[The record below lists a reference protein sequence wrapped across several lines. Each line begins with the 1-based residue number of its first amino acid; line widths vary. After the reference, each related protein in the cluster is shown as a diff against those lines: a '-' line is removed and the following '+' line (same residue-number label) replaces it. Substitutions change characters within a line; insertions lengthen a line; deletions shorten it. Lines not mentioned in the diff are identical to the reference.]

1 MRRAWAEL
9 AAAAAAIAAAWIL
22 YRALAPDG
30 AAPSTA
36 VGHGFGVAG
45 AALML
50 WAEVGHSLRKRAVH
64 RPLFPTRWSLA
75 AHVVAGLVGP
85 ALVLLH
91 TGWRFRGLAGVVTV
105 LTLGVVASGVA
116 GRFVY
121 GVTAAPGG
129 GRRAVAA
136 WNLVHVPLALATV
149 VLAAVHAAGALYF
162 SAGLQ

>member
-1 MRRAWAEL
+1 MRRAWAEAAV
-9 AAAAAAIAAAWIL
+9 AAAAMAAAWAL

-36 VGHGFGVAG
+36 VGHGFGIAG

-50 WAEVGHSLRKRAVH
+50 WAELGHSLRKRAIH
-64 RPLFPTRWSLA
+64 RPLFAARWSLA
-75 AHVVAGLVGP
+75 MHVVAGLVGP

-91 TGWRFRGLAGVVTV
+91 TGWRFRGLAGAVTV
-105 LTLGVVASGVA
+105 MTLVVVASGVT

-129 GRRAVAA
+129 GRRTVAA

-149 VLAAVHAAGALYF
+149 VLAAVHAVGALYF
-162 SAGLQ
+162 SAGIL